1 MTWLIKYRWL
11 LAAVVGLIGGVAL
24 CQFWPRTEFEI
35 PIRAMA
41 TDRIDTFGMA
51 TGALDT
57 ELEAVYFLDFLTGQ
71 LTAVVVGKQGG
82 IFGTL
87 QADAA
92 RDLQV
97 DPQKN
102 PKFMMV
108 TGFANLRRSGSRL
121 QWGTALCYVAEVT
134 TGQVVAYAVQWS
146 PTMYQSGQPSLA
158 SLVKV
163 GTGSFRAASAELSCP
178 PYACDKI
185 R

>member
-1 MTWLIKYRWL
+1 MMWWKKCRWL
-11 LAAVVGLIGGVAL
+11 VAAFVGLIGGVAL
-24 CQFWPRTEFEI
+24 CQLWPRTSFEI

-41 TDRIDTFGMA
+41 TDRIDTYGMA
-51 TGALDT
+51 TGALDS

-121 QWGTALCYVAEVT
+121 QWGSALCYVAEVT

-146 PTMYQSGQPSLA
+146 PTMYQSGQPPLA
-158 SLVKV
+158 TLVRV
-163 GTGSFRAASAELSCP
+163 GTGSFRPLVGGGIIPSG
-178 PYACDKI
+178 
-185 R
+185 RTR

>member
-1 MTWLIKYRWL
+1 MTWWKQYRWL
-11 LAAVVGLIGGVAL
+11 VAVFVGLIGGIAVAQL
-24 CQFWPRTEFEI
+24 WPRNELEI

-41 TDRIDTFGMA
+41 TDRIDTYGMA
-51 TGALDT
+51 TGALDS

-71 LTAVVVGKQGG
+71 LSAMVVGKQGG
-82 IFGTL
+82 IFGPL
-87 QADAA
+87 QADVA

-121 QWGTALCYVAEVT
+121 QWSGAVCYVAEVT
-134 TGQVVAYAVQWS
+134 TGQVAAYAIQWS
-146 PTMYQSGQPSLA
+146 PTMYQSGQLPLA
-158 SLVKV
+158 ALVKV
-163 GTGSFRAASAELSCP
+163 GTGSFRAGMSGPIMPSGR
-178 PYACDKI
+178 I